1 MSGKAA
7 AEKTNANANANA
19 EAKIKANAAA
29 KTKTNAEEK
38 AAAAATKESATA
50 STSKSDGVDFKFW
63 AALVTSVIGIGCL
76 IASIV
81 LNVQNGGGTNN
92 NQEFKK
98 NLPAICVPACIGSIL
113 LFIGIAIY
121 IVQSHPSYALY
132 GLLGVV
138 CISLAIS
145 VIALSTS
152 VAISQ

>member
-1 MSGKAA
+1 MSLVSTNNAAKAA
-7 AEKTNANANANA
+7 A
-19 EAKIKANAAA
+19 IKA
-29 KTKTNAEEK
+29 
-38 AAAAATKESATA
+38 SASAPT
-50 STSKSDGVDFKFW
+50 STSTTVSTSVSKSDGVDFKFW

-81 LNVQNGGGTNN
+81 LNVQKGGGTNN

-98 NLPAICVPACIGSIL
+98 NLPAIFVPACIGSIL

-138 CISLAIS
+138 CLSLGIS

>member
-1 MSGKAA
+1 MSGNNATKAA
-7 AEKTNANANANA
+7 AAKAETNAAAA
-19 EAKIKANAAA
+19 AKEKANAA
-29 KTKTNAEEK
+29 
-38 AAAAATKESATA
+38 SAA

-63 AALVTSVIGIGCL
+63 GALVTSVIGIGCL
-76 IASIV
+76 ITSIV
-81 LNVQNGGGTNN
+81 LNVQKGGGTNS
-92 NQEFKK
+92 NQEFKQ
-98 NLPAICVPACIGSIL
+98 NLPAIFIPACIGSIL

-138 CISLAIS
+138 CLSLGLS

>member
-1 MSGKAA
+1 MSTNAAEAAAKAA
-7 AEKTNANANANA
+7 EETAT
-19 EAKIKANAAA
+19 ANAAA
-29 KTKTNAEEK
+29 
-38 AAAAATKESATA
+38 AAAKVKAA

-81 LNVQNGGGTNN
+81 LNVQKGGGTNS
-92 NQEFKK
+92 NQEFKQ
-98 NLPAICVPACIGSIL
+98 NLPAIFIPACIGSIL

-138 CISLAIS
+138 CLSLGIS
-145 VIALSTS
+145 VIALSIS
-152 VAISQ
+152 VATSQ